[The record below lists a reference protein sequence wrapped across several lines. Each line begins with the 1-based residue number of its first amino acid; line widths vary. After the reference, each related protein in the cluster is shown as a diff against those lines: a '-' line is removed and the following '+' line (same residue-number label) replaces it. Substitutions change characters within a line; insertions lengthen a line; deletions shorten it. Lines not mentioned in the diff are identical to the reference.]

1 MSQEVTVAN
10 SFQAFWYSCTGFWL
24 SPLQFKIWLSCHL
37 LIIHLSALLI
47 FKNHVTLVSSSS
59 LSILLY
65 LNPLKHLMNC
75 TSPEDSGGSKI
86 SHSYLICR
94 LYPNTGCF
102 FLLCSSSIFLIP
114 RLTCSAGVSGKQ
126 PAHNWADTLPHL
138 ASQSIQ
144 SFLGVRYHMW
154 SAGISDSAAT
164 MHQKTACEAPGSRG
178 DTGHRLFSRAKVLI
192 YL

>member
-114 RLTCSAGVSGKQ
+114 RLTFSAGVSGKQ
-126 PAHNWADTLPHL
+126 SAHNWADTCLTSQASLYKASWESDTTCGQLGLVTVLQLCTKRLPVKP
-138 ASQSIQ
+138 
-144 SFLGVRYHMW
+144 LGLEETQ
-154 SAGISDSAAT
+154 AT
-164 MHQKTACEAPGSRG
+164 DCSPEPRC
-178 DTGHRLFSRAKVLI
+178 
-192 YL
+192 